1 MPSFHKPHPLIAG
14 TILLTAAGLLSR
26 ILGFFYRIFLS
37 RTIGA
42 EGLGIY
48 QMIFPVYGIFFS
60 LCAGS
65 IQTAISRFIAA
76 DPDRAKRTL
85 LSGFSLSFAMSLAAA
100 LVIRHFSGPI
110 AEHVLMEPQ
119 CAPLLSV
126 MAFAIPCTSVH
137 ACICGYYYGKE
148 KVSVPAAAQL
158 FEQMTRIF
166 TVFLLASVCVEK
178 EIPITVS
185 LAVLGLVAGEAGS
198 ALFVVIFF
206 LLFHEFH
213 GNSNSKRIGD
223 RSSAK
228 IPDLS
233 ERPDF
238 SKANSIDIN
247 GSHRKICLS
256 IDKKRPICIRSEQA
270 SCNVCGLFS
279 QVMALLALAAPLM
292 ANRLVLNLLQ
302 SAETIM
308 IPERLTIYGLTRSQA
323 VSTYGT
329 LTGMAMSFVLFPS
342 ALVNSMAVVLLPATA
357 KHQSSG
363 NDSGIADGIS
373 MSFRYSLYL
382 GIFCIGVFTVF
393 GEALGLQVFKSQDA
407 GSFIQILAWLC
418 PFLYL
423 ATSSGSILNGL
434 GKTKLTFFHHLVSL
448 LVRIAFVWFGVPEFG
463 VQACLWGMLAS
474 EMLLALLHILALRR
488 IVSCSWNV
496 WIFIGKPV
504 FCLLCA
510 LWIFRLFPEELPLP
524 SDLPAF
530 VGTAVQVSLLSAMYL
545 LLLLFFHRAEEP

>member
-1 MPSFHKPHPLIAG
+1 MPLSHKTHPLITG
-14 TILLTAAGLLSR
+14 TLLLTAAGLLSR
-26 ILGFFYRIFLS
+26 VLGFFYRIFLS

-65 IQTAISRFIAA
+65 IQTAISRFTAA
-76 DPDRAKRTL
+76 DPDHAKRTL

-100 LVIRHFSGPI
+100 FVIRHFSGPL
-110 AEHVLMEPQ
+110 AEHVLMEPR

-158 FEQMTRIF
+158 FEQTIRIF
-166 TVFLLASVCVEK
+166 TVFLLVSVCIEK
-178 EIPITVS
+178 QIPVTVS
-185 LAVLGLVAGEAGS
+185 LAVFGLVAGEAGS
-198 ALFVVIFF
+198 ALFVLIFF

-213 GNSNSKRIGD
+213 ENTG
-223 RSSAK
+223 RSYSVG
-228 IPDLS
+228 P
-233 ERPDF
+233 
-238 SKANSIDIN
+238 
-247 GSHRKICLS
+247 
-256 IDKKRPICIRSEQA
+256 
-270 SCNVCGLFS
+270 
-279 QVMALLALAAPLM
+279 ALLALAAPLM

-302 SAETIM
+302 STETIM
-308 IPERLTIYGLTRSQA
+308 IPERLTVYGLTRSQA
-323 VSTYGT
+323 VRTYGT
-329 LTGMAMSFVLFPS
+329 LTGMAMPFVLFPS
-342 ALVNSMAVVLLPATA
+342 ALVNSLAVVLLPVTA
-357 KHQSSG
+357 RHQSAG

-382 GIFCIGVFTVF
+382 GIFCIGIFTVF
-393 GEALGLQVFKSQDA
+393 GEALGLQIFKSQDA

-434 GKTKLTFFHHLVSL
+434 GKTKLTFFHHLISL
-448 LVRIAFVWFGVPEFG
+448 LVRIAFVWFGIPEFG
-463 VQACLWGMLAS
+463 IRACLWGMLAS
-474 EMLLALLHILALRR
+474 EIFLALLHILALRR
-488 IVSCSWNV
+488 IVPCDWNA
-496 WIFIGKPV
+496 WILIGKPV

-510 LWIFRLFPEELPLP
+510 LWIFRLFPE
-524 SDLPAF
+524 DLPIPAGLPDF
-530 VGTAVQVSLLSAMYL
+530 FRTAAQILLLSTMYL
-545 LLLLFFHRAEEP
+545 LFLLLFHRKQSPTAT

>member
-1 MPSFHKPHPLIAG
+1 MPLSHKTHPLITG
-14 TILLTAAGLLSR
+14 TLLLTAAGLLSR
-26 ILGFFYRIFLS
+26 VLGFFYRIFLS

-65 IQTAISRFIAA
+65 IQTAISRFTAA
-76 DPDRAKRTL
+76 DPDHAKRTL

-100 LVIRHFSGPI
+100 FVIRHFSGPL
-110 AEHVLMEPQ
+110 AEHVLMEPR

-158 FEQMTRIF
+158 FEQTIRIF
-166 TVFLLASVCVEK
+166 TVFLLVSVCIEK
-178 EIPITVS
+178 RIPVTVS
-185 LAVLGLVAGEAGS
+185 LAVFGLVAGEAGS
-198 ALFVVIFF
+198 ALFVLIFF

-213 GNSNSKRIGD
+213 ENTGRSCRIGQNSIKNPLF
-223 RSSAK
+223 RNSERIS
-228 IPDLS
+228 DLS
-233 ERPDF
+233 G
-238 SKANSIDIN
+238 N
-247 GSHRKICLS
+247 
-256 IDKKRPICIRSEQA
+256 
-270 SCNVCGLFS
+270 LFS
-279 QVMALLALAAPLM
+279 PMSALLALAAPLM
-292 ANRLVLNLLQ
+292 ANRLILNLLQ

-308 IPERLTIYGLTRSQA
+308 IPERLTVYGLTRSQA
-323 VSTYGT
+323 VST
-329 LTGMAMSFVLFPS
+329 GMAMPFVLFPS
-342 ALVNSMAVVLLPATA
+342 ALVNSLAVVLLPATA
-357 KHQSSG
+357 RHQSAG
-363 NDSGIADGIS
+363 NDSGIAAGIS

-393 GEALGLQVFKSQDA
+393 GDALGLQIFKSQDA

-448 LVRIAFVWFGVPEFG
+448 LIRIAFVWFGIPKFG
-463 VQACLWGMLAS
+463 IRACLWGMLAS

-488 IVSCSWNV
+488 IVPCDWNA
-496 WIFIGKPV
+496 WILIGKPV

-510 LWIFRLFPEELPLP
+510 LWLFRLFPETLPLP
-524 SDLPAF
+524 AGLPDF
-530 VGTAVQVSLLSAMYL
+530 FLTAVQILLLSTMYL
-545 LLLLFFHRAEEP
+545 LFLLFFHRKQSPAST

>member
-1 MPSFHKPHPLIAG
+1 MPSSHKAHPLITG
-14 TILLTAAGLLSR
+14 TLLLTTAGLLAR

-76 DPDRAKRTL
+76 EPDHAKRTL

-100 LVIRHFSGPI
+100 FMIRHFSGPL
-110 AEHVLMEPQ
+110 AEHVLMEPR

-126 MAFAIPCTSVH
+126 MAFAIPCTSIH

-148 KVSVPAAAQL
+148 KVSVPAASQL
-158 FEQMTRIF
+158 LEQMIRIF
-166 TVFLLASVCVEK
+166 TVFLLVSICIEK
-178 EIPITVS
+178 QIPVTVS
-185 LAVLGLVAGEAGS
+185 LAVFGLVTGEAGS
-198 ALFVVIFF
+198 ALFVLIFF

-213 GNSNSKRIGD
+213 ENAGRSYSVGQGSIKNPLFRNSGRI
-223 RSSAK
+223 S
-228 IPDLS
+228 DLS
-233 ERPDF
+233 G
-238 SKANSIDIN
+238 N
-247 GSHRKICLS
+247 
-256 IDKKRPICIRSEQA
+256 
-270 SCNVCGLFS
+270 LFS
-279 QVMALLALAAPLM
+279 PMTALLALAAPLM

-308 IPERLTIYGLTRSQA
+308 IPERLTVYGLTRSQA
-323 VSTYGT
+323 VCTYGT
-329 LTGMAMSFVLFPS
+329 LTGMAMPFVLFPS
-342 ALVNSMAVVLLPATA
+342 ALVNSLAVVLLPVTA
-357 KHQSSG
+357 RHQSAG

-373 MSFRYSLYL
+373 MAFRYSLYL
-382 GIFCIGVFTVF
+382 GIFCVGGFTVF
-393 GEALGLQVFKSQDA
+393 GEALGLQIFKSQDA

-434 GKTKLTFFHHLVSL
+434 GKTKLTFFHHLISL
-448 LVRIAFVWFGVPEFG
+448 LVRIAFVWFGIPEFG
-463 VQACLWGMLAS
+463 IRACLWGMLAS
-474 EMLLALLHILALRR
+474 EILLALLHILALRR
-488 IVSCSWNV
+488 IVPCDWNAWV
-496 WIFIGKPV
+496 FIGKPV

-510 LWIFRLFPEELPLP
+510 LWIFRLFPEALPI
-524 SDLPAF
+524 PAGF
-530 VGTAVQVSLLSAMYL
+530 PEFFRTAAQVLILSTVYL
-545 LLLLFFHRAEEP
+545 LFLLFFHRKQGSTAA

>member
-1 MPSFHKPHPLIAG
+1 MPSSHKAHPLITG
-14 TILLTAAGLLSR
+14 TLLLTTAGLLAR

-76 DPDRAKRTL
+76 DPDHAKRTL
-85 LSGFSLSFAMSLAAA
+85 LSGFSISFTLSLAAA
-100 LVIRHFSGPI
+100 LMIRHFSEPL
-110 AEHVLMEPQ
+110 AEHILLEPR

-126 MAFAIPCTSVH
+126 MAFAIPCTSIH

-148 KVSVPAAAQL
+148 KVSVPAASQL
-158 FEQMTRIF
+158 LEQMIRIF
-166 TVFLLASVCVEK
+166 TVFLLVSVCIEK
-178 EIPITVS
+178 QIPVTVS
-185 LAVLGLVAGEAGS
+185 LAVFGLVAGEAGS
-198 ALFVVIFF
+198 ALFVLIFF

-213 GNSNSKRIGD
+213 ENTG
-223 RSSAK
+223 RSYSVG
-228 IPDLS
+228 P
-233 ERPDF
+233 
-238 SKANSIDIN
+238 
-247 GSHRKICLS
+247 
-256 IDKKRPICIRSEQA
+256 
-270 SCNVCGLFS
+270 
-279 QVMALLALAAPLM
+279 ALLALAAPLM

-302 SAETIM
+302 STETIM
-308 IPERLTIYGLTRSQA
+308 IPERLTVYGLTRSQA
-323 VSTYGT
+323 VRTYGT
-329 LTGMAMSFVLFPS
+329 LTGMAMPFVLFPS
-342 ALVNSMAVVLLPATA
+342 ALVNSLAVVLLPVTA
-357 KHQSSG
+357 RHQSAG

-382 GIFCIGVFTVF
+382 GIFCIGIFTVF
-393 GEALGLQVFKSQDA
+393 GEALGLQIFKSQDA

-448 LVRIAFVWFGVPEFG
+448 LIRIAFVWFGIPEFG
-463 VQACLWGMLAS
+463 IRACLWGMLAS

-488 IVSCSWNV
+488 IVPCDWNA
-496 WIFIGKPV
+496 WILIGKPV

-510 LWIFRLFPEELPLP
+510 LWLFRLFPETLPLP
-524 SDLPAF
+524 AGLPDF
-530 VGTAVQVSLLSAMYL
+530 FRTAVQILLLSTMYL
-545 LLLLFFHRAEEP
+545 LFLLFFHRKQSPAST

>member
-1 MPSFHKPHPLIAG
+1 MPLSHKTHPLITG
-14 TILLTAAGLLSR
+14 TILLTTAGLLSR
-26 ILGFFYRIFLS
+26 VLGFFYRIFLS

-65 IQTAISRFIAA
+65 IQTAISRFTAA
-76 DPDRAKRTL
+76 DPDHAKRTL

-100 LVIRHFSGPI
+100 FVIRHFSGPL
-110 AEHVLMEPQ
+110 AEHVLMEPR

-158 FEQMTRIF
+158 FEQTIRIF
-166 TVFLLASVCVEK
+166 TVFLLVSVCIEK
-178 EIPITVS
+178 RIPVTVS
-185 LAVLGLVAGEAGS
+185 LAVFGLVAGEAGS
-198 ALFVVIFF
+198 ALFVLIFF

-213 GNSNSKRIGD
+213 ENTG
-223 RSSAK
+223 RSYSVG
-228 IPDLS
+228 P
-233 ERPDF
+233 
-238 SKANSIDIN
+238 
-247 GSHRKICLS
+247 
-256 IDKKRPICIRSEQA
+256 
-270 SCNVCGLFS
+270 
-279 QVMALLALAAPLM
+279 ALLALAAPLM

-302 SAETIM
+302 STETIM
-308 IPERLTIYGLTRSQA
+308 IPERLTVYGLTRSQA
-323 VSTYGT
+323 VRTYGT
-329 LTGMAMSFVLFPS
+329 LTGMAMPFVLFPS
-342 ALVNSMAVVLLPATA
+342 ALVNSLAVVLLPVTA
-357 KHQSSG
+357 RHQSAG

-382 GIFCIGVFTVF
+382 GIFCIGIFTVF
-393 GEALGLQVFKSQDA
+393 GEALGLQIFKSQDA

-448 LVRIAFVWFGVPEFG
+448 LIRIAFVWFGIPEFG
-463 VQACLWGMLAS
+463 IRACLWGMLAS

-488 IVSCSWNV
+488 SVSYDWNV
-496 WIFIGKPV
+496 WTFIGKPV

-510 LWIFRLFPEELPLP
+510 LWIFRLFPEELPI
-524 SDLPAF
+524 PAGF
-530 VGTAVQVSLLSAMYL
+530 PDFFRTAAQVLILSTVYL
-545 LLLLFFHRAEEP
+545 LFLLFFHRKQDQITS

>member
-1 MPSFHKPHPLIAG
+1 MPLSHKTHPLITG

-26 ILGFFYRIFLS
+26 VLGFFYRIFLS

-65 IQTAISRFIAA
+65 IQTAISRFTAA
-76 DPDRAKRTL
+76 DPDHAKRTL

-100 LVIRHFSGPI
+100 FVIRHFSGPL
-110 AEHVLMEPQ
+110 AEHVLMEPR

-158 FEQMTRIF
+158 FEQTIRIF
-166 TVFLLASVCVEK
+166 TVFLLVSVCIEK
-178 EIPITVS
+178 RIPVTVS
-185 LAVLGLVAGEAGS
+185 LAVFGLVAGEAGS
-198 ALFVVIFF
+198 ALFVLIFF

-213 GNSNSKRIGD
+213 ENTGRSCRIGQ
-223 RSSAK
+223 SSIK
-228 IPDLS
+228 NPLFRNSERISDLS
-233 ERPDF
+233 G
-238 SKANSIDIN
+238 N
-247 GSHRKICLS
+247 
-256 IDKKRPICIRSEQA
+256 
-270 SCNVCGLFS
+270 LFS
-279 QVMALLALAAPLM
+279 PMSALLALAAPLM
-292 ANRLVLNLLQ
+292 ANRLILNLLQ

-308 IPERLTIYGLTRSQA
+308 IPERLTVYGLTRSQA

-329 LTGMAMSFVLFPS
+329 LTGMAMPFVLFPS
-342 ALVNSMAVVLLPATA
+342 ALVNSLAVVLLPATA
-357 KHQSSG
+357 RHQSAG
-363 NDSGIADGIS
+363 NDSGIAAGIS

-393 GEALGLQVFKSQDA
+393 GDALGLQIFKSQDA

-448 LVRIAFVWFGVPEFG
+448 LIRIAFVWLGIPEFG
-463 VQACLWGMLAS
+463 IRACLWGMLAS

-488 IVSCSWNV
+488 IVPCDWNA
-496 WIFIGKPV
+496 WILIGKPV

-510 LWIFRLFPEELPLP
+510 LWLFRLFPETLPLP
-524 SDLPAF
+524 AGLPDF
-530 VGTAVQVSLLSAMYL
+530 FRTAVQILLLSTMYL
-545 LLLLFFHRAEEP
+545 LFLLFFHRKQSPAST

>member
-1 MPSFHKPHPLIAG
+1 MPSSHKAHPLITG
-14 TILLTAAGLLSR
+14 TLLLTTAGLLAR

-76 DPDRAKRTL
+76 DPDHAKRTL
-85 LSGFSLSFAMSLAAA
+85 LSGFSISFTLSLAAA
-100 LVIRHFSGPI
+100 LMIRHFSEPL
-110 AEHVLMEPQ
+110 AEHILLEPR

-126 MAFAIPCTSVH
+126 MAFAIPCTSIH

-148 KVSVPAAAQL
+148 KVSVPAASQL
-158 FEQMTRIF
+158 LEQMIRIF
-166 TVFLLASVCVEK
+166 TVFLLVSVCIEK
-178 EIPITVS
+178 QIPVTVS
-185 LAVLGLVAGEAGS
+185 LAVFGLVAGEAGS
-198 ALFVVIFF
+198 ALFVLIFF

-213 GNSNSKRIGD
+213 ENTG
-223 RSSAK
+223 RSYSVG
-228 IPDLS
+228 P
-233 ERPDF
+233 
-238 SKANSIDIN
+238 
-247 GSHRKICLS
+247 
-256 IDKKRPICIRSEQA
+256 
-270 SCNVCGLFS
+270 
-279 QVMALLALAAPLM
+279 ALLALAAPLM

-302 SAETIM
+302 STETIM
-308 IPERLTIYGLTRSQA
+308 IPERLTVYGLTRSQA
-323 VSTYGT
+323 VRTYGT
-329 LTGMAMSFVLFPS
+329 LTGMAMPFVLFPS
-342 ALVNSMAVVLLPATA
+342 ALVNSLAVVLLPVTA
-357 KHQSSG
+357 RHQSAG

-393 GEALGLQVFKSQDA
+393 GDALGLQIFKSQDA

-434 GKTKLTFFHHLVSL
+434 GKTKLTFFHHLISL
-448 LVRIAFVWFGVPEFG
+448 LVRIAFVWFGIPEFG
-463 VQACLWGMLAS
+463 IRAYLWGMLAS
-474 EMLLALLHILALRR
+474 EIFLALLHVLALRR
-488 IVSCSWNV
+488 IVPCDWNA
-496 WIFIGKPV
+496 WILIGKPV

-510 LWIFRLFPEELPLP
+510 LWIFRLFPE
-524 SDLPAF
+524 DLPIPAGLPDF
-530 VGTAVQVSLLSAMYL
+530 FRTAAQMLLLSTMYL
-545 LLLLFFHRAEEP
+545 LFLLLFHRKQSPTAT

>member
-1 MPSFHKPHPLIAG
+1 MPSSHKTHPLITG
-14 TILLTAAGLLSR
+14 TLLLTAAGLLSR

-65 IQTAISRFIAA
+65 IQTAISRFTAA
-76 DPDRAKRTL
+76 DPDHAKRTL
-85 LSGFSLSFAMSLAAA
+85 LSGFSLSFAMSLASAFA
-100 LVIRHFSGPI
+100 IRYFSVPL
-110 AEHVLMEPQ
+110 AEHILMEPR

-158 FEQMTRIF
+158 FEQMIRIF
-166 TVFLLASVCVEK
+166 TVFLLASVCIEK
-178 EIPITVS
+178 NIPITVS
-185 LAVLGLVAGEAGS
+185 LAVFGLVAGEAGS
-198 ALFVVIFF
+198 ALFVLIFF

-213 GNSNSKRIGD
+213 GNIDKLKFIHQSDSYT
-223 RSSAK
+223 SSEKK
-228 IPDLS
+228 IPSDHNLTQHT
-233 ERPDF
+233 
-238 SKANSIDIN
+238 KIN
-247 GSHRKICLS
+247 PSNQRTHLNPFQ
-256 IDKKRPICIRSEQA
+256 KKQNIPSRSAFQD
-270 SCNVCGLFS
+270 LFS
-279 QVMALLALAAPLM
+279 PMAALLALAAPLM

-308 IPERLTIYGLTRSQA
+308 IPERLTFYGLTRSQA

-329 LTGMAMSFVLFPS
+329 LTGMAMPFVLFPS
-342 ALVNSMAVVLLPATA
+342 ALVNSLAVVLLPVTA
-357 KHQSSG
+357 RHQSAG
-363 NDSGIADGIS
+363 NNSGIADGIS

-393 GEALGLQVFKSQDA
+393 GDALGLQIFKSQDA

-448 LVRIAFVWFGVPEFG
+448 LVRIAFVWFGIPKFG
-463 VQACLWGMLAS
+463 ICACLWGMLTS

-488 IVSCSWNV
+488 IVPCAWNAWV
-496 WIFIGKPV
+496 FIGKPV

-510 LWIFRLFPEELPLP
+510 LWIFRLFPE
-524 SDLPAF
+524 DLPIPAGF
-530 VGTAVQVSLLSAMYL
+530 PEFFRTAAQVLILSTVYL
-545 LLLLFFHRAEEP
+545 LFLLFFHRKQDQTAS